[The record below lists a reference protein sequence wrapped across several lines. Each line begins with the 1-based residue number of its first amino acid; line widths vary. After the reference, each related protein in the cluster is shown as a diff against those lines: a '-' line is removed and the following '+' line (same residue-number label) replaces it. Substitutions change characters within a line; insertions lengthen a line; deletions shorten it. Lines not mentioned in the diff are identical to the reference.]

1 MAVSDAAGVSV
12 WKLLVVVIV
21 VPDAFTAVART
32 V

>member
-12 WKLLVVVIV
+12 RKLLVVVIV
-21 VPDAFTAVART
+21 VPDEFTAVART